1 MKKIDLKGLERN
13 GVPMPKCEVKLFQPD
28 VDCDAPP
35 PEVHRREMESTI
47 VWLCD
52 PHNPLL
58 DQAVEDADA

>member
-1 MKKIDLKGLERN
+1 
-13 GVPMPKCEVKLFQPD
+13 MPKCEVKLFQPD

-58 DQAVEDADA
+58 DQAVDHAVVAAKIAGIERGP

>member
-1 MKKIDLKGLERN
+1 
-13 GVPMPKCEVKLFQPD
+13 MPKCEVKLFQPD

-58 DQAVEDADA
+58 DQAVEDADT